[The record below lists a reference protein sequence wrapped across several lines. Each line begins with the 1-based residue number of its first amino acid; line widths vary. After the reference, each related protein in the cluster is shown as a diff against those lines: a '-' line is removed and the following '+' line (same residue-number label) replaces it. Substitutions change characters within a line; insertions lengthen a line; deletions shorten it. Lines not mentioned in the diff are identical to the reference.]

1 MKAFNFRLETLL
13 RLKMASRERSLID
26 YAKSI
31 RERQD
36 VEDQLLKAN
45 EYIHTL
51 EKKLSEKQKLN
62 FRANDLNSLI
72 SGLEDA
78 RGVVKEISA
87 ELNRKKTMEAS
98 RRKIFL
104 KKDSESKSL
113 DRLKERQ
120 TYEHI
125 EIESKKEERELDDVI
140 GSRYLYDRANPVL

>member
-13 RLKMASRERSLID
+13 RLKRASRESSLID

-31 RERQD
+31 RDRQR

-45 EYIHTL
+45 EYIRFL
-51 EKKLSEKQKLN
+51 EKKLEEKQKLN
-62 FRANDLNSLI
+62 FRANDLNSI
-72 SGLEDA
+72 IAGLEDA
-78 RGVVKEISA
+78 RGVVEDISTD
-87 ELNRKKTMEAS
+87 LNRKKNLEAS
-98 RRKIFL
+98 RRELFL

-140 GSRYLYDRANPVL
+140 GARYLYDRANTVL